1 MSSPEAIGGNFY
13 AGGYINSGSDMM
25 CEGVMRA
32 NTGLQTPSIFVAGLS
47 PNSTVYTDASKFLTS
62 TAPSDINL
70 KTNIQNLDVG
80 LNFVLGARP
89 VMFNWRNNLD
99 PGISFIAQEI
109 DKLDRRFV
117 KQHHISE
124 HINEHGQLVPATSYL
139 GLKSDWFVP
148 VLFKAIQQQ
157 QEQIEDLKAQL
168 QQLKSQ

>member
-1 MSSPEAIGGNFY
+1 
-13 AGGYINSGSDMM
+13 
-25 CEGVMRA
+25 MRC
-32 NTGLQTPSIFVAGLS
+32 TEGLQSPAIYVGGLS
-47 PNSTVYTDASKFLTS
+47 ANSAVYTDGGKFLVS

-70 KTNIQNLDVG
+70 KTNIQDLDVG

-109 DKLDRRFV
+109 DKLDKRFV
-117 KQHHISE
+117 KQQHTPE
-124 HINEHGQLVPATSYL
+124 HINEHGELVPATSYL

-157 QEQIEDLKAQL
+157 QEQIEDLKIQL